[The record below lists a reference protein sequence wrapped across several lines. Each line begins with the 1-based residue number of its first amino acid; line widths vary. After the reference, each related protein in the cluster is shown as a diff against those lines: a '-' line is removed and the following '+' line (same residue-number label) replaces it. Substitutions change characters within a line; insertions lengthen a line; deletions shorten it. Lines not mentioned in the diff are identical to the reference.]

1 MWDMADILWFTQ
13 EDQIAVARLSSQSV
27 LFAYTKA
34 VPATQLWYA
43 VYRFYALTLEEV
55 FSPVAAGYQKYRLV
69 IIDCRG
75 SNKISY
81 NFDNFVNL

>member
-1 MWDMADILWFTQ
+1 MADILWFTQ

-43 VYRFYALTLEEV
+43 VYRFLGIFQQV